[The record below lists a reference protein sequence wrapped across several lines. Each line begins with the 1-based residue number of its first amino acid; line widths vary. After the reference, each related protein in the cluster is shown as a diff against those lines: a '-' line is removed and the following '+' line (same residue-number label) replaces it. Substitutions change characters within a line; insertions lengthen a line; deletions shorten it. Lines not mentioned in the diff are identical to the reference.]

1 MTSSL
6 AAKFAFFPPTPPSYG
21 IVKDPSTGKL
31 RFDSIPPQD
40 HVDVLLIDTRRRQQ
54 VAAMFVRNPRARL
67 TLLYSHGNAADL
79 GQMHDLYVELAHMLR
94 VNLMGYDYTGYG
106 ASTGKPSEADTY
118 ADVEAVMACLQQRYS
133 IGADQ
138 VVLYGQS
145 VGSGPTV
152 DLASR
157 TPNVRGV
164 VLHSP
169 IASGVRVLYEVK
181 HTYWFD
187 IFPNIDKLPKVEC
200 PVFVMH
206 GTSDEVVDV
215 SHGQM
220 LVDACKRPFEPL
232 FLEGGHHCDLEFFP
246 EYLRC
251 LRKYISYLVQHPP
264 APQPDLPRKAKR
276 VSAQG
281 DAGRCGAGTEGNG
294 GGKGG
299 GEGNERLMGGVG
311 GGRWKDGQQD
321 KAIRSFMTPNR
332 HRHPSGTASAPA
344 TPLGSFSGSPASSSS
359 SSSPAS
365 LPTSNGNSVDSA
377 SSSSSA
383 AATPNRKTRSWK
395 LRAMSPSFRFSPSTW
410 RDARRKGSEDGQA
423 EGAEALGVAAVAQ
436 GKAPSSAATGSGS
449 GSAAAHPVNGLA
461 AEGVG
466 AAANGKAIED
476 SAAVAVTGVAGMGG
490 EVGSSQ

>member
-1 MTSSL
+1 MGAMTSSL
-6 AAKFAFFPPTPPSYG
+6 AAKFAFFPPTPPSYA
-21 IVKDPSTGKL
+21 IVKDPSTGRL
-31 RFDSIPPQD
+31 RFDSIAPQD

-79 GQMHDLYVELAHMLR
+79 GQMHDLYVELAHIAATVGGGHVR
-94 VNLMGYDYTGYG
+94 
-106 ASTGKPSEADTY
+106 
-118 ADVEAVMACLQQRYS
+118 DVEAVMTCLQQRYS
-133 IGADQ
+133 IGAEQ

-169 IASGVRVLYEVK
+169 IAR
-181 HTYWFD
+181 
-187 IFPNIDKLPKVEC
+187 
-200 PVFVMH
+200 

-264 APQPDLPRKAKR
+264 VPQPDLPRKAKKR
-276 VSAQG
+276 PG
-281 DAGRCGAGTEGNG
+281 WGTP
-294 GGKGG
+294 
-299 GEGNERLMGGVG
+299 LT
-311 GGRWKDGQQD
+311 
-321 KAIRSFMTPNR
+321 AIRSFVTPNR

-344 TPLGSFSGSPASSSS
+344 TPVGSF
-359 SSSPAS
+359 
-365 LPTSNGNSVDSA
+365 

-383 AATPNRKTRSWK
+383 SPHLQRERVPCCFPLCRRLLLVLCGSQPAHAVVEAQGAVTCVSVLPVHVAGCTEEEGRGGRRGGA
-395 LRAMSPSFRFSPSTW
+395 RA
-410 RDARRKGSEDGQA
+410 EQ
-423 EGAEALGVAAVAQ
+423 EALGVAGVSQ
-436 GKAPSSAATGSGS
+436 GKAPGGAASAAAASAAAAVAAPAVNGQAGEGNSSAA
-449 GSAAAHPVNGLA
+449 AAAG
-461 AEGVG
+461 
-466 AAANGKAIED
+466 
-476 SAAVAVTGVAGMGG
+476 GVANTGHTVAAPEVAAMAG

>member
-1 MTSSL
+1 MGAMTSSL

-276 VSAQG
+276 RPG
-281 DAGRCGAGTEGNG
+281 WGTPIT
-294 GGKGG
+294 
-299 GEGNERLMGGVG
+299 
-311 GGRWKDGQQD
+311 
-321 KAIRSFMTPNR
+321 AIRSFMTPNR

>member
-1 MTSSL
+1 MGAMTSSL
-6 AAKFAFFPPTPPSYG
+6 AAKFAFFPPTPPSYA
-21 IVKDPSTGKL
+21 IVKDPSTGRL
-31 RFDSIPPQD
+31 RFDSIAPQD

-118 ADVEAVMACLQQRYS
+118 ADVEAVMTCLQQRYS
-133 IGADQ
+133 IGAEQ

-152 DLASR
+152 DLA
-157 TPNVRGV
+157 
-164 VLHSP
+164 P

-187 IFPNIDKLPKVEC
+187 IFP
-200 PVFVMH
+200 

-264 APQPDLPRKAKR
+264 VPQPDLPRKAKKR
-276 VSAQG
+276 PG
-281 DAGRCGAGTEGNG
+281 WGTP
-294 GGKGG
+294 
-299 GEGNERLMGGVG
+299 LT
-311 GGRWKDGQQD
+311 
-321 KAIRSFMTPNR
+321 AIRSFVTPNR

-344 TPLGSFSGSPASSSS
+344 TPVGSF
-359 SSSPAS
+359 
-365 LPTSNGNSVDSA
+365 

-383 AATPNRKTRSWK
+383 SPHLQRERVPCCFPLCRRLLLVLCGSQPAHAVVEAQGAVTCVSVLPVHVAGCTEEEGRGGRRGGA
-395 LRAMSPSFRFSPSTW
+395 RA
-410 RDARRKGSEDGQA
+410 EQ
-423 EGAEALGVAAVAQ
+423 EALGVAGVSQ
-436 GKAPSSAATGSGS
+436 GKAPGGAASAAAASAAAAVAAPAVNGQAGEGNSSAA
-449 GSAAAHPVNGLA
+449 AAAG
-461 AEGVG
+461 
-466 AAANGKAIED
+466 
-476 SAAVAVTGVAGMGG
+476 GVANTGHTVAAPEVAAMAG

>member
-1 MTSSL
+1 MT
-6 AAKFAFFPPTPPSYG
+6 
-21 IVKDPSTGKL
+21 
-31 RFDSIPPQD
+31 
-40 HVDVLLIDTRRRQQ
+40 
-54 VAAMFVRNPRARL
+54 
-67 TLLYSHGNAADL
+67 
-79 GQMHDLYVELAHMLR
+79 
-94 VNLMGYDYTGYG
+94 
-106 ASTGKPSEADTY
+106 
-118 ADVEAVMACLQQRYS
+118 CLQQRYS
-133 IGADQ
+133 IGAEQ

-264 APQPDLPRKAKR
+264 VPQPDLPRKAKKR
-276 VSAQG
+276 PG
-281 DAGRCGAGTEGNG
+281 WGTP
-294 GGKGG
+294 
-299 GEGNERLMGGVG
+299 LT
-311 GGRWKDGQQD
+311 
-321 KAIRSFMTPNR
+321 AIRSFVTPNR

-344 TPLGSFSGSPASSSS
+344 TPVGSFSSSS
-359 SSSPAS
+359 SAS
-365 LPTSNGNSVDSA
+365 LPTSNGNASPAASLSA
-377 SSSSSA
+377 DDSSSSSA
-383 AATPNRKTRSWK
+383 APNPRTRSWK
-395 LRAMSPSFRFSPSTW
+395 LRALSPAFRFSPSTW
-410 RDARRKGSEDGQA
+410 RDARRKKGEEGGEEGQGA
-423 EGAEALGVAAVAQ
+423 EQEALGVAGVSQ
-436 GKAPSSAATGSGS
+436 GKAPGGAASAAAASAAAAVAAPAVNGQAGEGNSSAA
-449 GSAAAHPVNGLA
+449 AAAG
-461 AEGVG
+461 G
-466 AAANGKAIED
+466 
-476 SAAVAVTGVAGMGG
+476 GVANTGHTVAAPEVAAMAG